1 MSIFDLVL
9 TGLGEISEKIPNNYD
24 LSDKNADFG
33 HFGPFLACFW
43 PVSTSVSAFKAL
55 NEYICPYSDLIE
67 CVWQEI
73 LKKHSFFE
81 KKWGFWLFWA
91 IFGLFL
97 ASYSPRMA
105 AKLS

>member
-43 PVSTSVSAFKAL
+43 PVSTSVSACKAL

-73 LKKHSFFE
+73 LKKHSF
-81 KKWGFWLFWA
+81 L
-91 IFGLFL
+91 
-97 ASYSPRMA
+97 
-105 AKLS
+105 

>member
-43 PVSTSVSAFKAL
+43 PVKAAISVSKAL
-55 NEYICPYSDLIE
+55 NEYI
-67 CVWQEI
+67 
-73 LKKHSFFE
+73 
-81 KKWGFWLFWA
+81 
-91 IFGLFL
+91 
-97 ASYSPRMA
+97 
-105 AKLS
+105 